1 MNASI
6 AEQQRR
12 IHELEMRSEQ
22 PVHAEDTLPPPPV
35 PAAPEPERRE
45 EMAPPPP
52 PPVRAARDEREER
65 ATPPRRVEAPRV
77 EEPRIDPKEL
87 LDSAGLVMIE
97 TDRSKAVVQAPA
109 VEAPQPAGRPRRE
122 RPKPQPQDDALVQIE
137 TRK

>member
-35 PAAPEPERRE
+35 QAAQEPERRE

-52 PPVRAARDEREER
+52 PPVREEREER

-77 EEPRIDPKEL
+77 EAPRIDPKEL
-87 LDSAGLVMIE
+87 LESAGLVMIE

-109 VEAPQPAGRPRRE
+109 AEAPQPAGRPRRE
-122 RPKPQPQDDALVQIE
+122 RPKAPPQDDALVQIE

>member
-12 IHELEMRSEQ
+12 IHELEMRTEQ
-22 PVHAEDTLPPPPV
+22 QMPPEDTLPPQSQAGTQPG
-35 PAAPEPERRE
+35 RRE
-45 EMAPPPP
+45 EIAPPPP
-52 PPVRAARDEREER
+52 PPVREAREEREER
-65 ATPPRRVEAPRV
+65 AAPPPRV

-87 LDSAGLVMIE
+87 LESAGLVMIE

-109 VEAPQPAGRPRRE
+109 AEVPQPIGRPRRE
-122 RPKPQPQDDALVQIE
+122 RQKPPPQDDALVQIE